1 MIEPIMYFGIGF
13 LFASLLG
20 LVLITL
26 VHNRAVRLT
35 IRRLEAATP
44 LSMAEI
50 QADKDQLRAEFAM
63 STRRLEISVEQL
75 KARTTSQLAELGKKT
90 EAINRLKSELSDKA
104 STIFALEAR
113 EKSLR
118 DQTRTTEDEVAA
130 RTHALRDAA
139 RTLSDKE
146 AELAK
151 LTSELGERTF
161 LSDGQRVEIVSLRTQ
176 VDALKS
182 QIERFERELM
192 ETTDRLERERGQAS
206 ATFEHLGAERSRV
219 DALSSHA
226 AELEHALLAQT
237 SEAEALSDRLQDVEL
252 RLAEQGRLLVE
263 RDYETAE
270 LRRELE
276 TARRLENDL
285 RAEIMAL
292 ERRYGDATSG
302 LRGEKVLIERELART
317 HEERSRLQQE
327 IASMKREAETTWAAE
342 RVENALLRE
351 RINDIATEVAR
362 LTMVL
367 EGPGSPIETIL
378 AGQTDA
384 AAVIAPVAGL
394 DGRSETPASGE
405 SGGNLADRIRALQAR
420 ASRLSQAS

>member
-20 LVLITL
+20 LVIVTL

-63 STRRLEISVEQL
+63 STRRLEMSVEQL

-118 DQTRTTEDEVAA
+118 DQTRTTEDEVSA
-130 RTHALRDAA
+130 RTHALRDAS

-151 LTSELGERTF
+151 LTNELGERTF

-182 QIERFERELM
+182 QIERFERELV
-192 ETTDRLERERGQAS
+192 ESTDRLERERQQANG
-206 ATFEHLGAERSRV
+206 TFEELGAERSRV
-219 DALSSHA
+219 EALSSHA
-226 AELEHALLAQT
+226 MELEHALLAQT
-237 SEAEALSDRLQDVEL
+237 NEAEALSGRLQDVEL

-276 TARRLENDL
+276 GAHRLQSDL
-285 RAEIMAL
+285 RGEITGL
-292 ERRYGDATSG
+292 ERRHSEATSG
-302 LRGEKVLIERELART
+302 LRGEKVLIERELARS

-327 IASMKREAETTWAAE
+327 IASMKREAESTWAAE

-367 EGPGSPIETIL
+367 EGPGSPIEAML
-378 AGQTDA
+378 AGQTDPTTG
-384 AAVIAPVAGL
+384 I
-394 DGRSETPASGE
+394 TPAAGPGTPPDSSE
-405 SGGNLADRIRALQAR
+405 RGGNLADRIRALQAR